1 MTWFSLQ
8 ATDGHRFNVFEQ
20 TPAQTPKGMVIV
32 LQEIFGV
39 NRHIESVCQQ
49 LAQQGWLA
57 VAPALFDRSQGEQ
70 ALGYGASDIEMGRS
84 KKDQIGETLALMDIE
99 ATFIWGKNQGYKMAI
114 LGFCWG
120 GTLAWLAAT
129 RLPMDAVVIYY
140 GTQVAENL
148 QAVPSMP
155 VLMHFGEMD
164 SHIPLEHVQ
173 KITSACP
180 AAQIHLYPA
189 GHGFNCEMRASFH
202 EPSAALAAQR
212 TREFL
217 TGHLGN

>member
-99 ATFIWGKNQGYKMAI
+99 ATFIWGKNQGYKM
-114 LGFCWG
+114 LG
-120 GTLAWLAAT
+120 
-129 RLPMDAVVIYY
+129 
-140 GTQVAENL
+140 
-148 QAVPSMP
+148 
-155 VLMHFGEMD
+155 
-164 SHIPLEHVQ
+164 
-173 KITSACP
+173 
-180 AAQIHLYPA
+180 
-189 GHGFNCEMRASFH
+189 
-202 EPSAALAAQR
+202 
-212 TREFL
+212 
-217 TGHLGN
+217 

>member
-8 ATDGHRFNVFEQ
+8 AADGHRFNVFEQ

-57 VAPALFDRSQGEQ
+57 VAPALFDRSEGEQ
-70 ALGYGASDIEMGRS
+70 ALGYGASDIEIGRS
-84 KKDQIGETLALMDIE
+84 KKDHIGETLALMDIE
-99 ATFIWGKNQGYKMAI
+99 ATFRWGKNQGYKMAI

-120 GTLAWLAAT
+120 GTLAWLAAN

-155 VLMHFGEMD
+155 VLMHFGEKD

-173 KITSACP
+173 KIAGACP
-180 AAQIHLYPA
+180 AAPVYIYPA
-189 GHGFNCEMRASFH
+189 GHGFNCDARASFH

-217 TGHLGN
+217 TDHLGN